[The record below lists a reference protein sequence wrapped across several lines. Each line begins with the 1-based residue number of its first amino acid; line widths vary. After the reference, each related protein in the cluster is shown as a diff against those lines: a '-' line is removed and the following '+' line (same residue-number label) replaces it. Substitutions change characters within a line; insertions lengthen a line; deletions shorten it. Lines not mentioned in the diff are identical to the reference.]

1 MSQNP
6 LILLASSLLTISLLP
21 ASSAAADARLLQGF
35 SAAAS
40 VREAALEQ
48 RFDSQLEPAE
58 LRQWLKRMS
67 SEPNQVGSPHDK
79 ANAEFMLERFK
90 SFGWDAH
97 IETFYVLYP
106 TPKRMTLELIAPT
119 LFKAQLREGS
129 LAADASSQKTDGA
142 LPPYNVFGADGDIT
156 ADLVYVNYGMPDD
169 YQELARLGIDVKG
182 KIVIARYGDNWRG
195 LKPKLAYQHG
205 AIGCLIYSDP
215 REDGYFKGDSY
226 PQGGWRPATGAQRGS
241 VLDMAMYPGDP
252 LTPGIGATKDAMRLS
267 IAEAATIL
275 KIPVMP
281 ISYSDAAPLLAA
293 LAGPVAPEAWRGA
306 LAMTYHV
313 GPGPAKVHMAIASD
327 WSQKPIYDVI
337 AKLKGS
343 DYPDEWVVRGNHHDG
358 WVFGAW
364 DPLSGN
370 VALLEEAKSIGA
382 LAKSGF
388 RPKRTLVYASWDAEE
403 PGLIGSTEWAE
414 EHAEELQ
421 KKAVLYLNSDT
432 NARGF
437 LNAGGSHSLQH
448 LVNDVAASVIDPET
462 KATVQARWRAKLRV
476 DGFAKDATE
485 EKKAFAQL
493 AAAGGDLPILALGS
507 GSDYSAFFQHLG
519 ITTLN
524 IEYGNEADNRGIY
537 HSTFD
542 SFDHY
547 VRFAD
552 PDFAYAV
559 VEAQTVGRLILRVAN
574 ADVLPLQLRD
584 FADTVA
590 RYIREVR
597 KLADDARAHA
607 NTLASLLDQNAFAL
621 AADPTRLVA
630 PPAREAQVPNVNLA
644 PLEHALERLQKSAQA
659 YDAAYARAA
668 ATDLKLSAAQ
678 RRQLEALLRTLEQTL
693 TQADGLPGRSWFRHM
708 IYAPGLYT
716 GYGAKTLPGVREAI
730 EQRNWDEADRFAGII
745 ATSLGAYC
753 DQVDRATAVLTH

>member
-1 MSQNP
+1 M
-6 LILLASSLLTISLLP
+6 
-21 ASSAAADARLLQGF
+21 
-35 SAAAS
+35 
-40 VREAALEQ
+40 
-48 RFDSQLEPAE
+48 
-58 LRQWLKRMS
+58 
-67 SEPNQVGSPHDK
+67 
-79 ANAEFMLERFK
+79 
-90 SFGWDAH
+90 
-97 IETFYVLYP
+97 
-106 TPKRMTLELIAPT
+106 
-119 LFKAQLREGS
+119 
-129 LAADASSQKTDGA
+129 
-142 LPPYNVFGADGDIT
+142 
-156 ADLVYVNYGMPDD
+156 
-169 YQELARLGIDVKG
+169 
-182 KIVIARYGDNWRG
+182 
-195 LKPKLAYQHG
+195 
-205 AIGCLIYSDP
+205 
-215 REDGYFKGDSY
+215 
-226 PQGGWRPATGAQRGS
+226 
-241 VLDMAMYPGDP
+241 
-252 LTPGIGATKDAMRLS
+252 
-267 IAEAATIL
+267 
-275 KIPVMP
+275 
-281 ISYSDAAPLLAA
+281 
-293 LAGPVAPEAWRGA
+293 
-306 LAMTYHV
+306 
-313 GPGPAKVHMAIASD
+313 
-327 WSQKPIYDVI
+327 
-337 AKLKGS
+337 
-343 DYPDEWVVRGNHHDG
+343 
-358 WVFGAW
+358 
-364 DPLSGN
+364 
-370 VALLEEAKSIGA
+370 
-382 LAKSGF
+382 
-388 RPKRTLVYASWDAEE
+388 
-403 PGLIGSTEWAE
+403 
-414 EHAEELQ
+414 
-421 KKAVLYLNSDT
+421 
-432 NARGF
+432 
-437 LNAGGSHSLQH
+437 
-448 LVNDVAASVIDPET
+448 
-462 KATVQARWRAKLRV
+462 QARWRAKLRV

-537 HSTFD
+537 HSMFD